1 LRALSIDDRHEVIMD
16 NHQSLPLVHWG
27 LDRWPFRSV
36 PRADQLYP
44 TAALTEALARMEYLV
59 ESRRRL
65 GVLLGEPGMG
75 KSLLLTAAAR
85 QLGRQGKAVALVDAT
100 GVTPR
105 ELAWQVAGGLKASPG
120 EDDDTARLWRRITD
134 RIIENRLQQFH
145 TVLLVDEAGL
155 AGPDVLTQLARLT
168 RLDTAAAAR
177 WTIVLAAEPEQA
189 ARWSATIRDLVDLRI
204 EMVAWS
210 AEETVGYVQMALV
223 EAGRIEPLFD
233 EDALAAI
240 YRLTRGVARQVAR
253 LAGFAL
259 LAGAGARQTTIDA
272 ATVEAAYEE
281 ISWPAEV
288 GVY

>member
-1 LRALSIDDRHEVIMD
+1 
-16 NHQSLPLVHWG
+16 
-27 LDRWPFRSV
+27 
-36 PRADQLYP
+36 
-44 TAALTEALARMEYLV
+44 
-59 ESRRRL
+59 
-65 GVLLGEPGMG
+65 
-75 KSLLLTAAAR
+75 
-85 QLGRQGKAVALVDAT
+85 
-100 GVTPR
+100 
-105 ELAWQVAGGLKASPG
+105 
-120 EDDDTARLWRRITD
+120 
-134 RIIENRLQQFH
+134 
-145 TVLLVDEAGL
+145 VLLVDEAGL

>member
-134 RIIENRLQQFH
+134 RIIENRLQQF
-145 TVLLVDEAGL
+145 TPCSLSTRRGS
-155 AGPDVLTQLARLT
+155 PDRMC
-168 RLDTAAAAR
+168 
-177 WTIVLAAEPEQA
+177 
-189 ARWSATIRDLVDLRI
+189 SHN
-204 EMVAWS
+204 S
-210 AEETVGYVQMALV
+210 
-223 EAGRIEPLFD
+223 
-233 EDALAAI
+233 
-240 YRLTRGVARQVAR
+240 RG
-253 LAGFAL
+253 
-259 LAGAGARQTTIDA
+259 
-272 ATVEAAYEE
+272 
-281 ISWPAEV
+281 
-288 GVY
+288 